1 MDILV
6 TGGTG
11 YIGSHT
17 CVELLN
23 KGHNIVIVD
32 NLSNSFEDVISKIEQ
47 ITNKKVKFIHIS
59 ICSDIGMQALFASHH
74 FDAVIHFAGLKA
86 VGESVQEPLKYYYN
100 NVYGTITL
108 LKAMK
113 EHNVNKLIFSSSATV
128 YGTPKQVPI
137 KETSDVGGT
146 TNPYGTTKLI
156 IEKILQDYSKANPNS
171 GISILR
177 YFNPVGAHKSGLI
190 GENPIGIPNNLVPYI
205 AQVAMG
211 QRDKLHIFG
220 NDYPTKDGTGIRDYI
235 HITDLANG
243 HIAALEKIEKENG
256 LFIYNLGTGN
266 GYSVFDVLRTY
277 EKVSNKKIPYV
288 IEKRR
293 EGDIAE
299 CYADASKAKEEL
311 NWETKYNL
319 LDMCASSWNYQIKN
333 FEF

>member
-23 KGHNIVIVD
+23 EGHNIVIVD
-32 NLSNSFEDVISKIEQ
+32 NLSNSSEDVARKIEE
-47 ITNKKVKFIHIS
+47 ITNKKVKFINIS
-59 ICSDIGMQALFASHH
+59 ICSDIGMQALFANHH

-108 LKAMK
+108 LKTMK

-128 YGTPKQVPI
+128 YGIPKHVPI
-137 KETSDVGGT
+137 KETSDVGET

-171 GISILR
+171 GIVILR
-177 YFNPVGAHKSGLI
+177 YFNPVGAHQSGLI

-211 QRDKLHIFG
+211 KRDKLHIFG

-243 HIAALEKIEKENG
+243 HIAALKKIEKENG